1 MKKDNHKKYYLIKE
15 IFTAENIRTTI
26 FCFII
31 LIIIINS
38 IRNNTFSISS
48 LVDLKLLSS
57 IILLLF
63 SDWIANSINRIVQNK
78 FEDYAK
84 LTNDCNFLVN
94 KYKFSN
100 LILFKPEA
108 YSFKLPYELVLEVNN
123 TDKIEIHDKK
133 EKYFEL
139 PKQVCNISDY
149 IFDVHKGSVVYNN
162 INIRLDDFKYQNNTI
177 SLYTSRTHFYDSL
190 ITNRAC
196 DLELKDGRSIRE
208 IFEPGPYIKPFSITK
223 MSNHIGFNGIVRTSD
238 GYIPL
243 IMRSRNVSIAKG
255 VLATSVS
262 ASLKSKYAIDR
273 QNYEFTLSGLACAI
287 RNEVFDEIG
296 IDLSSVSNDEMIKS
310 IRYFY
315 RDLVECGK
323 PQFFIY
329 LNLPYSKDDIKENFH
344 KANNGNEAQ
353 ELNIKEQLMRKDGN
367 EILFFKDEDLLNAKL
382 VESSEDDGKM
392 FRYDKINISEK
403 EYDITPGM
411 LLGVE
416 FVRRSI
422 NI

>member
-1 MKKDNHKKYYLIKE
+1 M
-15 IFTAENIRTTI
+15 
-26 FCFII
+26 
-31 LIIIINS
+31 
-38 IRNNTFSISS
+38 
-48 LVDLKLLSS
+48 DLKLLSS
-57 IILLLF
+57 IILLFF
-63 SDWIANSINRIVQNK
+63 SYWIANTINRIVQNK
-78 FEDYAK
+78 YEDYAK
-84 LTNDCNFLVN
+84 LTNDYRFLVN

-100 LILFKPEA
+100 LILFKPET

-123 TDKIEIHDKK
+123 TDKIEIRDKK

-139 PKQVCNISDY
+139 SKQICNISDY

-162 INIRLDDFKYQNNTI
+162 INIRLDDFQYSNNII
-177 SLYTSRTHFYDSL
+177 SLYTSRTHYYDSL

-208 IFEPGPYIKPFSITK
+208 IFEPGPYIKPFNITK

-243 IMRSRNVSIAKG
+243 IMRNRNVSIAKG

-262 ASLKSKYAIDR
+262 SSLKSKYAIDR
-273 QNYEFTLSGLACAI
+273 QSHEFTLSGLACAI
-287 RNEVFDEIG
+287 RNEIFDETG
-296 IDLSSVSNDEMIKS
+296 IDLLSVSDDEMIKS

-323 PQFFIY
+323 PQFFVY
-329 LNLPYSKDDIKENFH
+329 LDLPYSKDYIKENFYNTNYG
-344 KANNGNEAQ
+344 KEDQ
-353 ELNIKEQLMRKDGN
+353 ELNSQELVMRKDGN

-382 VESSEDDGKM
+382 VESSEDDGKSY
-392 FRYDKINISEK
+392 RYDKININGI
-403 EYDITPGM
+403 EYDITPGV

-416 FVRRSI
+416 FVRR
-422 NI
+422 NIYI